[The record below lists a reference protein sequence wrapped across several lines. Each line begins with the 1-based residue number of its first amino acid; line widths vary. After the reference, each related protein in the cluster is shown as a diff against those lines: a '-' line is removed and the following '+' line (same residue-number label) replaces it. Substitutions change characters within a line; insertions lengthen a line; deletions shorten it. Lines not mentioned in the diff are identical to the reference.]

1 MIKRRAVAALVV
13 ACLGRPAWAAPSA
26 IEAAR
31 IERLIDHVAAQKKMA
46 FIRNGTA
53 YSCKEAAL
61 FLRGKFEK
69 MGEHVSTAAQF
80 IDQIASRSST
90 TGQPYLIRFPDG
102 RTMPAGQFLAQEL
115 QRMDRPS

>member
-1 MIKRRAVAALVV
+1 MKRRAVAALVV
-13 ACLGRPAWAAPSA
+13 ACLCQPSWAAPSA

-31 IERLIDHVAAQKKMA
+31 IERLIGYVEAQQKVA

-61 FLRGKFEK
+61 FLRGKLEK

-90 TGQPYLIRFPDG
+90 TGQPYLIRFTDG
-102 RTMPAGQFLAQEL
+102 RTMPAGQFLSHEL